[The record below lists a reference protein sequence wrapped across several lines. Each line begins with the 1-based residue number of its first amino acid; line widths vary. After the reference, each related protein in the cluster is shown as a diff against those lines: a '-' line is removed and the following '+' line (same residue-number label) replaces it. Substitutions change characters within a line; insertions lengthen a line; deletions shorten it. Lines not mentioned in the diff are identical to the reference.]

1 STQRFGKNHSSEF
14 VQFELHIVALSH
26 ITLAMATCHWNSY
39 SHRIPLAWLRQPVNL
54 RCQDEIRLGQA
65 IHRVGPGRDLDLAPS
80 QQDVGMMALLLGQ
93 FAYFVHE
100 SQSGLKVGELVSAHE
115 VMLVDDSPL
124 SWFRQL
130 LMNFCEFVTLQRRYT
145 AAAGDAISVCK

>member
-1 STQRFGKNHSSEF
+1 MHPDSMILHPTRTAVRRAESKLLRPFADFQFRPWTQPVPSTQRFGKNHSSEF

-80 QQDVGMMALLLGQ
+80 QQDVGM
-93 FAYFVHE
+93 
-100 SQSGLKVGELVSAHE
+100 
-115 VMLVDDSPL
+115 
-124 SWFRQL
+124 
-130 LMNFCEFVTLQRRYT
+130 
-145 AAAGDAISVCK
+145 